1 MVSLTPAEMSEL
13 LPAVMSQKNNKR
25 VEFRQEV
32 YDIVSW
38 LYDNY
43 KLLRD
48 ERAQALMKEAQTV
61 LVAGLTDPDKQ
72 LRDKLY
78 EFWTVNDHLA
88 QNNSCSRLVD
98 ILRKLYSPSCED
110 MFLPIVINL
119 LLQICEQTNEFNQN
133 IFDNPLENCAFEK
146 YHVSGSWRT
155 QHAALVP
162 MFADTLASQL
172 SSSSL
177 DSLDS
182 LSNIQFQLR
191 ATQSQ
196 SSLYSSSL
204 IVSMS
209 GSDDEEAS
217 LYSFGGQSTS
227 MSRSFKQ
234 GKDFGSRLLTPI
246 DTTDGGSQIQSP
258 KPILQR
264 KRLLKDQYKVGREM
278 ARENTAK
285 ADRQERLLAERVK
298 RREGEVRLTRE
309 YRKGDFPDIE
319 IPRCSVIRALQTLAR
334 RDQLVA
340 RQLLVCLYKG
350 LEKTQ
355 ENIAGLSAA
364 LDNILKTSTR
374 HLPILM
380 ASVLEMCLVRPEH
393 CLTPTATI
401 TDVCKNSHQMS
412 LGVLLIEAKLMANS
426 GRQPPAKRARGS
438 AHADDW
444 VYLAEI
450 YHSMEEKDVV
460 QGLFE
465 DKIAEACAN
474 SVREALQVEDE
485 RRWKFALQ
493 LYTQSLPNSK
503 DSPAENFLYEACFK
517 CFAHLSDWTKL
528 NDTLKKVQLE
538 GVLDDIWTDDW
549 NKDHLLPWLFLSE
562 IHCTQNTSVLS
573 VADDFNRALSQ
584 WLADNQ
590 KSEHIRSHLGEY
602 LSVIEI
608 VKDDVQRSKMTCE
621 NSLLQF
627 LSTWQQLDSLS
638 NNLRSHHLLS
648 LQSIMDI
655 HHFLSLT
662 VHCVR

>member
-1 MVSLTPAEMSEL
+1 MKTGTVRLLMPVMITNSPDVQVATLRFVKKLMVSLTPAEMSEL

-246 DTTDGGSQIQSP
+246 DTT
-258 KPILQR
+258 
-264 KRLLKDQYKVGREM
+264 
-278 ARENTAK
+278 
-285 ADRQERLLAERVK
+285 
-298 RREGEVRLTRE
+298 
-309 YRKGDFPDIE
+309 
-319 IPRCSVIRALQTLAR
+319 
-334 RDQLVA
+334 
-340 RQLLVCLYKG
+340 
-350 LEKTQ
+350 
-355 ENIAGLSAA
+355 
-364 LDNILKTSTR
+364 
-374 HLPILM
+374 
-380 ASVLEMCLVRPEH
+380 
-393 CLTPTATI
+393 
-401 TDVCKNSHQMS
+401 
-412 LGVLLIEAKLMANS
+412 
-426 GRQPPAKRARGS
+426 
-438 AHADDW
+438 
-444 VYLAEI
+444 
-450 YHSMEEKDVV
+450 
-460 QGLFE
+460 
-465 DKIAEACAN
+465 
-474 SVREALQVEDE
+474 
-485 RRWKFALQ
+485 
-493 LYTQSLPNSK
+493 
-503 DSPAENFLYEACFK
+503 
-517 CFAHLSDWTKL
+517 
-528 NDTLKKVQLE
+528 
-538 GVLDDIWTDDW
+538 
-549 NKDHLLPWLFLSE
+549 
-562 IHCTQNTSVLS
+562 
-573 VADDFNRALSQ
+573 
-584 WLADNQ
+584 
-590 KSEHIRSHLGEY
+590 
-602 LSVIEI
+602 
-608 VKDDVQRSKMTCE
+608 
-621 NSLLQF
+621 
-627 LSTWQQLDSLS
+627 
-638 NNLRSHHLLS
+638 
-648 LQSIMDI
+648 
-655 HHFLSLT
+655 
-662 VHCVR
+662 